1 MDITENE
8 NREGDFFDGYFEEYL
23 PSNIQNSAT
32 VKKQEQNNDKINGFF
47 EDLKDNYIYSKSE
60 LNEENK
66 KTKIK
71 LKNIKKF
78 ENKAPLDF
86 IKKKTFRK
94 DSKEKKPKKKYS
106 DLNHKTKTE
115 VDYQIMK
122 KNNPY
127 NLDNIYDNYDEEEQY
142 YNLYEDHKNNDEFLE
157 TLDNL
162 DIKTNQDEHAN
173 TIQNKYNIP
182 EELEMKITS
191 NHN

>member
-1 MDITENE
+1 M
-8 NREGDFFDGYFEEYL
+8 
-23 PSNIQNSAT
+23 
-32 VKKQEQNNDKINGFF
+32 
-47 EDLKDNYIYSKSE
+47 
-60 LNEENK
+60 
-66 KTKIK
+66 
-71 LKNIKKF
+71 
-78 ENKAPLDF
+78 DF

-162 DIKTNQDEHAN
+162 DIKTNQDKHAN